1 MNNSE
6 AYEAPE
12 ITERVERHLRAVAE
26 SSGLPPGDESFKRI
40 TANWLEKRQMF
51 AEQTRLLGMEMPKE
65 LGADDPR
72 GAILLTYSGSLI
84 TIGRSGTE
92 GRWFEYASIKLRNDV
107 PGFVKADGVSVRP
120 PIAVDDPAA
129 FTGSPIE
136 RSSEVLLIAVC
147 PAAVPAAEEETRL
160 REASVF
166 LTNGFVKLN
175 RTLTLPEDTI
185 GHFTLKTM
193 VDYLAK
199 KYGMTQTFTREVL
212 NDFLAMT
219 EAGMLM
225 GESVPLGG
233 IGRLRLARRPAQKA
247 RLGRNPS
254 TGEEITIPAKPET
267 LVPKMAFTRRMK
279 DRAARA
285 PLHGT
290 EN

>member
-1 MNNSE
+1 MKNSE

-26 SSGLPPGDESFKRI
+26 SSGLPPGEESFKRI
-40 TANWLEKRQMF
+40 TDNWLEKRRMF
-51 AEQTRLLGMEMPKE
+51 AEQTRLLGMEVTGE
-65 LGADDPR
+65 LGAEDPR
-72 GAILLTYSGSLI
+72 GAIMLTYSGSLI
-84 TIGRSGTE
+84 TLGRTGTE

-107 PGFVKADGVSVRP
+107 PGFVKAEGVSVRP
-120 PIAVDDPAA
+120 PVKTDEPAT
-129 FTGSPIE
+129 FSDCPIE
-136 RSSEVLLIAVC
+136 RSSDILLIAVC
-147 PAAVPAAEEETRL
+147 PEGVPAAEEETRL

-199 KYGMTQTFTREVL
+199 KHGMTQAFARAVL

-225 GESVPLGG
+225 GENVPLGG
-233 IGRLRLARRPAQKA
+233 IGRLRLTRRPAQKA

-267 LVPKMAFTRRMK
+267 LVPKMAFSRRMK
-279 DRAARA
+279 ERAAGA
-285 PLHGT
+285 PLL
-290 EN
+290 EPAE